1 MKILKAAFLLTIRSI
16 TLIGIPYAL
25 VYLINLNYPG
35 LLGERYLFSIQM
47 AIVFGTLAVIS
58 YLFSDL
64 SSGFKSM
71 FFEIL
76 ALVFGMVYT
85 LLILGFGH
93 AEIFYEGVFIELIYP
108 ALLLLVILGIIVR
121 IPTAILGYLEWRQNF
136 GEKANLGKD

>member
-1 MKILKAAFLLTIRSI
+1 MRVLRAAFMLLLRSI

-25 VYLINLNYPG
+25 IYLINMNYPG
-35 LLGERYLFSIQM
+35 LLGERYIFSIQL

-71 FFEIL
+71 FFEIM
-76 ALVFGMVYT
+76 ALVFGMAYT

-93 AEIFYEGVFIELIYP
+93 AEIFYQNILITLVYP
-108 ALLLLVILGIIVR
+108 ALLTLVLLGIFLR
-121 IPTAILGYLEWRQNF
+121 IPTAILGYLAWKQEIQQA
-136 GEKANLGKD
+136 KLGKN